1 MRLDR
6 PLATVTPTLD
16 GDILTVLARTPST
29 FTITQ
34 IHRILGSASAE
45 GIRKALLRLTAQGI
59 VLSDRVGTTNTY
71 MLNTEHLAAQ
81 PIRELA
87 NIPATLLSRL
97 EAHLQAWSEPPLYAA
112 VFGSAATATMTLD
125 SDIDLFL
132 VRRNPACEES
142 KSSDQWTQQVAH
154 LAESVTAWTGNDA
167 RVVEYAE
174 DDLRHAAEAGE
185 PLLHDVAKHGL
196 TVAGARSW
204 LTKQLAA
211 ARAER
216 GTPPPPSSRDRLG
229 RNTASTRRRPTQRR
243 FTAPSVVHGEVK

>member
-16 GDILTVLARTPST
+16 GDILTVLARTTTT

-81 PIRELA
+81 SIRELA
-87 NIPATLLSRL
+87 NLPATFMSRL
-97 EAHLQAWSEPPLYAA
+97 ENHLQAWPEPPLYAA
-112 VFGSAATATMTLD
+112 VFGSAATATMTID

-132 VRRNPACEES
+132 VRQSPRQEEPDS
-142 KSSDQWTQQVAH
+142 EDEWSQQVAH
-154 LAESVTAWTGNDA
+154 LAESVTAWTGNDT
-167 RVVEYAE
+167 RIVEYTH
-174 DDLRHAAEAGE
+174 DDLRRAAAAGE
-185 PLLHDVAKHGL
+185 PLLHDVAAHGL
-196 TVAGARSW
+196 TVAGTRSW

-211 ARAER
+211 SRT
-216 GTPPPPSSRDRLG
+216 TPDAPRRSPRNHLG
-229 RNTASTRRRPTQRR
+229 RNTAGKQRQDA
-243 FTAPSVVHGEVK
+243 APSLLLGDAT